1 MDLIRWSTLAYTMSH
16 DVVMLY
22 AVVTLLYAV
31 HSRSTHGVCIPA
43 LCGVMD
49 ASSHRSHGSP
59 HHRIMDHGDVVDH
72 VLSLDVPGD
81 GISISM
87 AIGYRW
93 YRGYHRMVCY
103 IHHHPSWRD
112 TVWILLLRWVLHNH
126 HHSTEDVRTP
136 LPTTIY
142 GSRVCLHPFSATP
155 HHGIRYREYGTWY
168 HCGWRSIPHVL
179 LQGHSP

>member
-31 HSRSTHGVCIPA
+31 HSRSTHGVCIPT

-49 ASSHRSHGSP
+49 ARSHRSHGSP

-93 YRGYHRMVCY
+93 YPW
-103 IHHHPSWRD
+103 IPS
-112 TVWILLLRWVLHNH
+112 
-126 HHSTEDVRTP
+126 
-136 LPTTIY
+136 Y
-142 GSRVCLHPFSATP
+142 GLLHPPPS
-155 HHGIRYREYGTWY
+155 
-168 HCGWRSIPHVL
+168 L
-179 LQGHSP
+179 LEGYQVDTTLRALCCTQQ